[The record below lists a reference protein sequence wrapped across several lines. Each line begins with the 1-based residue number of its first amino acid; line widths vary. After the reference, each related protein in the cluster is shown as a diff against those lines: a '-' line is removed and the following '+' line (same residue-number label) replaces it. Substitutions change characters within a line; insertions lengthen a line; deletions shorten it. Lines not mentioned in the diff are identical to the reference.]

1 MTTPAML
8 DLKNCRSLPMFRQLL
23 ILETGSLTRFHYIPE
38 TTSALQHTVLS
49 KRRFIDKLK
58 EILDIYV

>member
-1 MTTPAML
+1 
-8 DLKNCRSLPMFRQLL
+8 MFRQLL

-38 TTSALQHTVLS
+38 TTSVLQHTVLP

-58 EILDIYV
+58 EILNIYV